1 MTEEFDED
9 VVFENSPLFQY
20 LHDLG
25 HTDFEVC
32 PTGSQDEGCGGD
44 GEEAP
49 PLGDSQKRSIALEP
63 AQIKEA
69 CLGVGGHLW
78 RLANA
83 LWRWSPIGQA
93 ATCHS
98 LERELD
104 CVFGQYSV
112 RCILDQDVLLQE
124 DVELIELLDPGLLTL
139 GSPPDGSLGRT
150 APLPRPGL
158 LASPSLWDV
167 AGLVGL
173 AAVLLGLCSATG
185 GAGSL
190 ATMAP
195 WGLALLG
202 WVGVRGTR
210 LWRRAR
216 VQRAVH
222 ATTSELQ
229 ALVHDSKALTG
240 VSRKA
245 LRLVQETEDVCTVR
259 ITFHL
264 SSLLDRVS
272 AANSFSRAG
281 LGVEPQGQQL
291 IGLRKALYRALRT
304 AFRASRRATCH
315 MLKSYPSRIDNVT
328 NYVSAVPLKELGL
341 GLGVEHVGDEQA
353 QELTDDYSLPA
364 LKLMFQLWV
373 AQSSECF
380 RRLALLLS
388 SRQQEEQE
396 PVVAATA
403 AGLKPPSAVA
413 AAATPAALHCSVT
426 ARSYDFHRYFETTT
440 RSQGSDRAGPA
451 RQKCRELNTLHTSI
465 RSLQLHLK
473 ALLSEM
479 IILEDDLEKMMVC
492 GEQVATPMSGEGYLE
507 LSQRLHNLQPHM
519 QASTTCWEDTVGQ
532 VERMLRRTDN
542 AAGLRQCA
550 PAMPHVPTPTPS
562 YPLILDRDTVPEELE
577 WEAYVSDSD
586 SEEDHR
592 GSWCDM
598 LSPEERDRQR
608 REREESRRVLSEL
621 KAVLGFRASEGE
633 RLKWKQLLF
642 NDQAA
647 TTPLNREDSPGA
659 PSSAG
664 PLEALEGTDGAVA
677 PDTASNHNHK
687 DDGTEEDEEEAEE
700 EEEEEEEEEKEREEG
715 RAAEAGSDG
724 KPVTEFSCGLDKTA
738 AEEEEEGEERQTRH
752 VEGAGGSELYQYDG
766 LPDGEAAGGGGEGE
780 VPDCLLKPRITALST
795 MDRLTELHGAEALS
809 ISSSLAAQVAARSHA
824 LVHMEEQT
832 FGDDDDEDEGEYG
845 DSNDAVHVVLP
856 CATLTESVWTL
867 PWTHGEGR
875 APVLAAIMA
884 AVVQEQVLV
893 QNLDQDQEEDRV
905 PNGEVV
911 EKEEEKEEKEEGAGE
926 TTKKKKKKKK
936 KSSKSASNT
945 ATGKTRKSGVVWG
958 GLGVL
963 LVWGGGGGL
972 VVLLV
977 WGGLEGPTGLG

>member
-49 PLGDSQKRSIALEP
+49 PLGDSQRRSVSVAPPPSPPPHPSQPIHRHTL
-63 AQIKEA
+63 AQ
-69 CLGVGGHLW
+69 
-78 RLANA
+78 
-83 LWRWSPIGQA
+83 P
-93 ATCHS
+93 
-98 LERELD
+98 D

-245 LRLVQETEDVCTVR
+245 LRLVQETEVISRGFT
-259 ITFHL
+259 L
-264 SSLLDRVS
+264 VS

-315 MLKSYPSRIDNVT
+315 MLKSYPS
-328 NYVSAVPLKELGL
+328 PG
-341 GLGVEHVGDEQA
+341 
-353 QELTDDYSLPA
+353 
-364 LKLMFQLWV
+364 LMFQLWV

-403 AGLKPPSAVA
+403 AGLKSPSAA

-426 ARSYDFHRYFETTT
+426 AVTEPLHHALAGCLGEVQRSYDFHRYFETTT

-492 GEQVATPMSGEGYLE
+492 GEQVATPPMSGEGYLE

-542 AAGLRQCA
+542 AAGPRQCA

-586 SEEDHR
+586 SEEDHG

-642 NDQAA
+642 NDQGFVEHASFFPA

-687 DDGTEEDEEEAEE
+687 DDGTEEDEEEEE
-700 EEEEEEEEEKEREEG
+700 AEEEEEKEREQG

-738 AEEEEEGEERQTRH
+738 AEEEEEEGGEERQTRH

-766 LPDGEAAGGGGEGE
+766 LPDGGGGEGE
-780 VPDCLLKPRITALST
+780 VPDCFLKPRITALST

-845 DSNDAVHVVLP
+845 DSNDAV
-856 CATLTESVWTL
+856 
-867 PWTHGEGR
+867 
-875 APVLAAIMA
+875 M
-884 AVVQEQVLV
+884 QEK
-893 QNLDQDQEEDRV
+893 N
-905 PNGEVV
+905 
-911 EKEEEKEEKEEGAGE
+911 
-926 TTKKKKKKKK
+926 
-936 KSSKSASNT
+936 
-945 ATGKTRKSGVVWG
+945 
-958 GLGVL
+958 
-963 LVWGGGGGL
+963 
-972 VVLLV
+972 
-977 WGGLEGPTGLG
+977 

>member
-1 MTEEFDED
+1 AVPNLDQD
-9 VVFENSPLFQY
+9 DNSPLFQY

-25 HTDFEVC
+25 HTDFEAC
-32 PTGSQDEGCGGD
+32 PTGSQEEGD

-49 PLGDSQKRSIALEP
+49 PLGDDQKRSGA
-63 AQIKEA
+63 
-69 CLGVGGHLW
+69 HLW

-83 LWRWSPIGQA
+83 LWQWSPMGKA

-112 RCILDQDVLLQE
+112 RCVLDQDVLLQE

-139 GSPPDGSLGRT
+139 GSPADGSPGRT
-150 APLPRPGL
+150 ASPPLTLPSPPSPPRD
-158 LASPSLWDV
+158 A

-173 AAVLLGLCSATG
+173 AAVLLGLFSAIG
-185 GAGSL
+185 GGWSL
-190 ATMAP
+190 AGAAP
-195 WGLALLG
+195 WGLVLLG
-202 WVGVRGTR
+202 WAGARAGG

-216 VQRAVH
+216 AQRAVH
-222 ATTSELQ
+222 AAASELQ

-245 LRLVQETEDVCTVR
+245 LRLVQETEVISRGFT
-259 ITFHL
+259 L
-264 SSLLDRVS
+264 VS
-272 AANSFSRAG
+272 AAGSFSRAG
-281 LGVEPQGQQL
+281 LGAEPRGQQL

-353 QELTDDYSLPA
+353 QDLTDDYSLPA

-388 SRQQEEQE
+388 
-396 PVVAATA
+396 
-403 AGLKPPSAVA
+403 PPSASS
-413 AAATPAALHCSVT
+413 PSSPSALHRSIPAVT
-426 ARSYDFHRYFETTT
+426 EPLHQALAGCLGEVQRSYDFHRYFETQP
-440 RSQGSDRAGPA
+440 RGAGVADRAGPA

-492 GEQVATPMSGEGYLE
+492 GERVAAPPPLSGEGYLE
-507 LSQRLHNLQPHM
+507 LSQRLHTLQPHM
-519 QASTTCWEDTVGQ
+519 QASNSCWEETVGQ
-532 VERMLRRTDN
+532 VDRMLRRTGD
-542 AAGLRQCA
+542 A
-550 PAMPHVPTPTPS
+550 PAVPHVPTPTPS
-562 YPLILDRDTVPEELE
+562 YPLILDRDSVPEELE

-586 SEEDHR
+586 SEDDR
-592 GSWCDM
+592 GGAWCDM

-647 TTPLNREDSPGA
+647 TTPSNT
-659 PSSAG
+659 G
-664 PLEALEGTDGAVA
+664 PQ
-677 PDTASNHNHK
+677 DTPPPPNATSNHNDQDH
-687 DDGTEEDEEEAEE
+687 DGEE
-700 EEEEEEEEEKEREEG
+700 EEETAEEDKERG
-715 RAAEAGSDG
+715 RGRTAVATASGGESA
-724 KPVTEFSCGLDKTA
+724 TEFTCGLDKMA
-738 AEEEEEGEERQTRH
+738 AGEGEEPRA
-752 VEGAGGSELYQYDG
+752 EGAGRSELYQYDG
-766 LPDGEAAGGGGEGE
+766 LLDDGEGE
-780 VPDCLLKPRITALST
+780 GEGLADFLLTPRVPKLST
-795 MDRLTELHGAEALS
+795 TDRLTELHGAEALS
-809 ISSSLAAQVAARSHA
+809 ISSALAAQVAARSHA

-832 FGDDDDEDEGEYG
+832 FGDDDEEEEEEEEEEDEGT
-845 DSNDAVHVVLP
+845 A
-856 CATLTESVWTL
+856 
-867 PWTHGEGR
+867 
-875 APVLAAIMA
+875 
-884 AVVQEQVLV
+884 
-893 QNLDQDQEEDRV
+893 
-905 PNGEVV
+905 V
-911 EKEEEKEEKEEGAGE
+911 EK
-926 TTKKKKKKKK
+926 
-936 KSSKSASNT
+936 
-945 ATGKTRKSGVVWG
+945 
-958 GLGVL
+958 
-963 LVWGGGGGL
+963 
-972 VVLLV
+972 
-977 WGGLEGPTGLG
+977 